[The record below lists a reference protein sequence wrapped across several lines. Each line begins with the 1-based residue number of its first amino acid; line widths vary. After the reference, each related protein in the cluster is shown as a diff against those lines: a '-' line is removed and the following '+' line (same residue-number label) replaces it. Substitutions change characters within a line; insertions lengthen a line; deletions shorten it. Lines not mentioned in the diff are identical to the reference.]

1 MKITRDVV
9 KDLLPA
15 YFAEEASADTRNLV
29 DEYFREDPA
38 FEQEARSATRTL
50 QALGKIGTTPL
61 DSATEKMALKSAK
74 EVLRKQKIWLALAST
89 FTLNA
94 ISLGFSFEVGGG
106 HFRIHW
112 LALPGQW
119 ELVAVILLVSAAFW
133 ALYFRTSRRVRTQVL
148 G

>member
-1 MKITRDVV
+1 MKVTRDVV

-15 YFAEEASADTRNLV
+15 YFSEEASPDTRSLV

-38 FEQEARSATRTL
+38 FERGARSSVRTL
-50 QALGKIGTTPL
+50 QALGEIGTTPL

-74 EVLRKQKIWLALAST
+74 TVLRKQKIWLALAST

-94 ISLGFSFEVGGG
+94 ISLGFSFEIGDG
-106 HFRIHW
+106 HFRVHW
-112 LALPGQW
+112 LTLPGQR

-133 ALYFRTSRRVRTQVL
+133 ILYFRTSRRVGTQVL

>member
-1 MKITRDVV
+1 MKITREVV

-15 YFAEEASADTRNLV
+15 YFSGEASADTHSLV
-29 DEYFREDPA
+29 EEYFREDRA
-38 FEQEARSATRTL
+38 FEREARSAAETL
-50 QALGKIGTTPL
+50 QALGEIGTAPL

-74 EVLRKQKIWLALAST
+74 RVLCRQKIWLALAST

-94 ISLGFSFEVGGG
+94 ISLGFSFELGDG

-112 LALPGQW
+112 LTLPGQR
-119 ELVAVILLVSAAFW
+119 ELVAVLLLVSAAFW
-133 ALYFRTSRRVRTQVL
+133 ILYFRTSRRVRTRVL